1 MKLLFISILTLLST
15 SFAVSEELLTAEV
28 FTYEKTLSALQ
39 SDTVQFRQLSL
50 LSDTSVWHCVLEN
63 GKDITAEGKLQL
75 STKDETKVF
84 ETKFENFE
92 VPIFFLKR
100 GSTAGRG
107 TKVIMEFGWDYV
119 NPWIVVTNHSNRKQK
134 IVIKIYKTRK
144 KFSYE

>member
-1 MKLLFISILTLLST
+1 MEPLVYNDWDMKVKQDATDGTTTMKKKVYISITGWASFSSLHKSLSLNEHLSMKLLFISILTLLST

-75 STKDETKVF
+75 STKDETKS
-84 ETKFENFE
+84 
-92 VPIFFLKR
+92 L
-100 GSTAGRG
+100 
-107 TKVIMEFGWDYV
+107 
-119 NPWIVVTNHSNRKQK
+119 
-134 IVIKIYKTRK
+134 
-144 KFSYE
+144 